1 MQKPSKCYCL
11 AGIKSSVVYS
21 LGAIDDIGVYNGE
34 KIYSLLGESDYAV
47 LRVTLDDRDYYCDIA
62 WDAVVLENGHYDKLR
77 LFLFSK
83 NELKIRHKFVGE
95 ANITNTHSYRG
106 DDSDDLIMFSN
117 DRIKEVEETFDDIE
131 RLKPNIDGLGL
142 NIAISKSRIREIKS
156 ELDNLDIDSSVY
168 KDRVLELDN
177 LEDKIDLDEAELIR
191 LENARKGIISNYS
204 KILINRY
211 LNIYDGN
218 NDMEVITVMN
228 KKEEIKLISTYMSK
242 LLKICKNAFYKVMSK
257 LSDVELEEASSDF
270 RMFRNNVKN
279 ALLSICERNR
289 FTKGIF
295 AWIGFNTKYLPYDV
309 EPRGSGKT
317 SFGWK
322 NYLAYAMD
330 GLLAFSYKPLQI
342 ATHIGIF
349 TIISSLVYLITLLL
363 LFFVVDLKIKAT
375 YIIIFLLLLLFGIL
389 FVLIGIVGKYIALI
403 NNETKG
409 RPHYI
414 IKTKFGFSDKTLL

>member
-1 MQKPSKCYCL
+1 MKLSIIVPCKNEEGNILKLHEKISNCLKKIRFEIIYIDDGSSDKTLNKLMELYEKDINHVRILSFSRNFKKEAAML
-11 AGIKSSVVYS
+11 AGLEHASGEYTCI
-21 LGAIDDIGVYNGE
+21 IDADLQQNPKY
-34 KIYSLLGESDYAV
+34 LLEMYDF
-47 LRVTLDDRDYYCDIA
+47 
-62 WDAVVLENGHYDKLR
+62 LENNNEYD
-77 LFLFSK
+77 
-83 NELKIRHKFVGE
+83 VV
-95 ANITNTHSYRG
+95 AMY
-106 DDSDDLIMFSN
+106 MSN
-117 DRIKEVEETFDDIE
+117 RI
-131 RLKPNIDGLGL
+131 
-142 NIAISKSRIREIKS
+142 
-156 ELDNLDIDSSVY
+156 
-168 KDRVLELDN
+168 
-177 LEDKIDLDEAELIR
+177 DE
-191 LENARKGIISNYS
+191 
-204 KILINRY
+204 
-211 LNIYDGN
+211 
-218 NDMEVITVMN
+218 
-228 KKEEIKLISTYMSK
+228 SK

-257 LSDVELEEASSDF
+257 LSDIELEEASSDF